1 MSDRRPTRFQ
11 VVRSWF
17 ERSPYFDLTEAA
29 GAQTYEVYN
38 RTYWPRSYGRD
49 PREELEAIMQ
59 RAVLI
64 DVGCE
69 RIAEVTGPRALEF
82 VDYLCTRD
90 LRTIPPDRARHT
102 AVCEPN
108 GELYCE
114 ALVLRVAEDVVW
126 VGHGPVDFDQ
136 WARAIAAHTE
146 FDVAIARPA
155 IFPFAVQGPMSIEIL
170 RRLAPSVTDLPF
182 FGWRS
187 ATIAGAAVIV
197 VRSGWTG
204 APGFEVYPLDHTA
217 APRVWEEV
225 AVAGAAFGLLIS
237 GMTGPYFERGVTDFV
252 YGGGLHLNPFEARLG
267 RVVDLDGAD
276 FIGRA
281 ALVSAAE
288 AGPRRRLVGLHLGR
302 VDLPDFEGVWALEAR
317 DARRGTVIA
326 ARMSHL
332 LGEWLGYAVVD
343 AAVTSGS
350 SVEVTTPGGVYSA
363 RVTDLPFLP

>member
-1 MSDRRPTRFQ
+1 MSDRRPSRLH
-11 VVRSWF
+11 VVRPWF

-29 GAQTYEVYN
+29 GAETYEVYN

-49 PREELEAIMQ
+49 PREELEAVME

-69 RIAEVTGPRALEF
+69 RIVEVTGARALEF

-114 ALVLRVAEDVVW
+114 ALVLRPAEDVVW
-126 VGHGPVDFDQ
+126 VGHGPVDFDK
-136 WARAIAAHTE
+136 WARAIAAHTQ
-146 FDVAIARPA
+146 FDVAIARPS
-155 IFPFAVQGPMSIEIL
+155 IFPFAVQGPMAVEIM
-170 RRLAPSVTDLPF
+170 RRLTPAAMALPF
-182 FGWRS
+182 FGWCPAS
-187 ATIAGAAVIV
+187 IAGAAVLII
-197 VRSGWTG
+197 RSGWTG

-217 APRVWEEV
+217 APRVWQ
-225 AVAGAAFGLLIS
+225 AVAEAGAPVGLLVS
-237 GMTGPYFERGVTDFV
+237 GMTGPYFERGITDFV
-252 YGGGLHLNPFEARLG
+252 YGAGLGLNPFEARLG

-276 FIGRA
+276 FVGRD
-281 ALVSAAE
+281 ALISAVE
-288 AGPRRRLVGLHLGR
+288 AGPKRRLVGLRFGAI
-302 VDLPDFEGVWALEAR
+302 DLPDFDGAWALTGP
-317 DARRGTVIA
+317 DDTRGTVIA

-332 LGEWLGYAVVD
+332 LHEWLGYAVVD
-343 AAVTSGS
+343 AALETGS
-350 SVEVTTPGGVYSA
+350 SVAVTTPGGAVAA